1 MSCSILTGENVKT
14 LHTLSGQVV
23 ETSGAKLLDGG
34 VNELKK
40 HLATLAAGG
49 VLFLDEAYQLNPR
62 TNPTGAQASLPK
74 ECPWDAIRMH
84 P

>member
-1 MSCSILTGENVKT
+1 MTHALPC
-14 LHTLSGQVV
+14 QVV

-40 HLATLAAGG
+40 HLVTLAAGG

-62 TNPTGAQASLPK
+62 TNPTGAQASP
-74 ECPWDAIRMH
+74 P
-84 P
+84 